1 MQALPHHYLVTAS
14 ATAESNITLT
24 TEGVTPLVSA
34 PPAQFGGPGDHWSPE
49 DLLVAA
55 VADCF
60 ILTFRAIAKFN
71 GLEWTALDCSATG
84 TLDKDGRKTCF
95 TAFEV
100 NAKLEV
106 PEGTDLEKAQKLLE
120 KSEQSC
126 LVTNSLNAEVTL
138 NAEVAVK
145 Y

>member
-1 MQALPHHYLVTAS
+1 MESLPHKYQVAANAANEGNVILTAGQLAPITS
-14 ATAESNITLT
+14 A
-24 TEGVTPLVSA
+24 GPV
-34 PPAQFGGPGDHWSPE
+34 QFDGPGDQWSPE
-49 DLLVAA
+49 ELLVAA

-71 GLEWTALDCSATG
+71 GLEWTNLECSATG

-100 NAKLEV
+100 NAKLDV
-106 PEGTDLEKAQKLLE
+106 PQGTDTDKAQKLLE

-126 LVTNSLNAEVTL
+126 LITNSLTAAVTLQTEVT
-138 NAEVAVK
+138 VS
-145 Y
+145 

>member
-1 MQALPHHYLVTAS
+1 MEAFPHKYEVAAKAASEGNVTL
-14 ATAESNITLT
+14 TAEGLT
-24 TEGVTPLVSA
+24 PIPSA
-34 PPAQFGGPGDHWSPE
+34 GPAQFGGPGDQWSPE
-49 DLLVAA
+49 ELLVAA

-106 PEGTDLEKAQKLLE
+106 PEGTDMEKAHKLLE

-138 NAEVAVK
+138 NVQVIAK
-145 Y
+145 